1 MSIIKA
7 SIKFD
12 LQGIVGSKI
21 YKIVN
26 ISDVQPFKP
35 HSENQ

>member
-1 MSIIKA
+1 MSA
-7 SIKFD
+7 KFE
-12 LQGIVGSKI
+12 LQGIIGSTL
-21 YKIVN
+21 YKRVT